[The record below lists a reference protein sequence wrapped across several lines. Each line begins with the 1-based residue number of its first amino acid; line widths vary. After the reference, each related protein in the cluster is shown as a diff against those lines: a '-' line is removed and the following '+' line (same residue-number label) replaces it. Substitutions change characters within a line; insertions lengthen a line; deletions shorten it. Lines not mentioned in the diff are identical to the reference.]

1 VEGENGPVYTADLGY
16 MDAGGMLIFVSRMD
30 DTINV
35 TGLNVYPREVEDVVM
50 AMPGITDAVAFARPD
65 PFAGERV
72 TLLFSAEAPV
82 PPRAL
87 QDWCRRW
94 LAGHQVPG
102 EAVQVSAI
110 PRQANGKISRR
121 EVAERHRDGRLAE
134 AVA

>member
-1 VEGENGPVYTADLGY
+1 
-16 MDAGGMLIFVSRMD
+16 M
-30 DTINV
+30 
-35 TGLNVYPREVEDVVM
+35 
-50 AMPGITDAVAFARPD
+50 
-65 PFAGERV
+65 
-72 TLLFSAEAPV
+72 TLLFSADAPV

-102 EAVQVSAI
+102 EAVQVGAI

-121 EVAERHRDGRLAE
+121 AVAEHYRSGTLAE